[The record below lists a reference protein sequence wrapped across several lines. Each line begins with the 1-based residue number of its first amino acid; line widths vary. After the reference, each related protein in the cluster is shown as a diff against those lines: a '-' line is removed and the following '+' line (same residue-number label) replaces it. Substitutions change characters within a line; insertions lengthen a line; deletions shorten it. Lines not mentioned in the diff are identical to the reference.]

1 MSHARTRTR
10 RVDGAGSPERSCV
23 VCRRRGEPAGFLRF
37 VASPQGAVVF
47 DPSARAPGR
56 GAYTC
61 ATHRC
66 VGEAVRRRAFPRALR
81 ADVSLPESG
90 ALTEQAHRVTHRKVL
105 ELLGLMRRSGSVALG
120 AREVCERLAEG
131 GLELVVVAEDHSPR
145 SAADVARSA
154 GKAGV
159 SLARF
164 STGEELGKAL
174 GRSVTGVVGAYP
186 GRLGKALRVE
196 VQKVNMLAPPEG
208 AQADGEKP

>member
-1 MSHARTRTR
+1 MA
-10 RVDGAGSPERSCV
+10 
-23 VCRRRGEPAGFLRF
+23 CRRRVEPKGLLRF

-61 ATHRC
+61 ATSRC

-81 ADVSLPESG
+81 ADVRSPESE
-90 ALTEQAHRVTHRKVL
+90 ALTEQAYRATHRRVL
-105 ELLGLMRRSGSVALG
+105 ELLGLLRRSGAVALG
-120 AREVCERLAEG
+120 AREVCERLQDGA
-131 GLELVVVAEDHSPR
+131 LELVVVAEDHSPR

-154 GKAGV
+154 GRAGV

-164 STGEELGKAL
+164 STGDELGRAL
-174 GRSVTGVVGAYP
+174 GRPTTGVVGAYP
-186 GRLGKALRVE
+186 GRLGKALRFE
-196 VQKVNMLAPPEG
+196 VQKVNMLAPERG